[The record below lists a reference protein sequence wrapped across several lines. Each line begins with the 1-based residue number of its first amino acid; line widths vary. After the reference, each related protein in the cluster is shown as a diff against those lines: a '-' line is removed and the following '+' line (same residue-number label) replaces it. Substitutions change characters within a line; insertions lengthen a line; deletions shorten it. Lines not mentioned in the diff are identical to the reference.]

1 MFPGLRGRYCP
12 WTGVPGSPAPL
23 SESIISI
30 VRRRVLL
37 LLTCALLPALVPA
50 GATAQSGARK
60 APATTTKPAPVKAP
74 TRATVAR
81 PTVTGVAKAPAP
93 RKAAARPPIRA
104 ATTASGPAL
113 GSHLA
118 SLVRNATNSG
128 SWGVI
133 VVSLTRG
140 DTVFEHNPDL
150 LMLPASTMKLYTAA
164 VALDRFG
171 PAHQFKTEVLRDGMV
186 SPEGVVL
193 GNLVLKGAGDP
204 SLSPRYSG
212 WNAGVRPLDS
222 IADQVARMG
231 IKHIRGDIIG
241 DASAFDSERVPA
253 GWRTRYLQASYAAR
267 VSALSFNENL
277 AQITVRPTS
286 RGAVVAFSQQVS
298 GLSLRNTVTVRPN
311 SRSASIRVWQ
321 DTLTQQFRVSGWIGA
336 QAKVRTYQ
344 VVVEQPERY
353 VAAAFRAALEA
364 RGITVG
370 GLVRTGEAASN
381 SVRVTTWASPPLAQL
396 IATMNG
402 ESNNHFA
409 ELLFRN
415 ASRTGGSVGSAHIA
429 NESLRT
435 FLTDRVRADPAAVY
449 AADGSGL
456 STLDRVT
463 PRSMVQLLGYTAT
476 APWGE
481 VLRSSL
487 PLAGRTET
495 LRRRMRSTAAQG
507 NLRAK
512 TGTTA
517 EVTSLGGYV
526 TAKGGE
532 ELAFSFI
539 YNGRDLWRARAAIDA
554 MGVSLAS
561 FSR

>member
-1 MFPGLRGRYCP
+1 M
-12 WTGVPGSPAPL
+12 S
-23 SESIISI
+23 
-30 VRRRVLL
+30 RRAILL
-37 LLTCALLPALVPA
+37 LSCALLPAFVPA
-50 GATAQSGARK
+50 GAVAQSGTTRAPTAK
-60 APATTTKPAPVKAP
+60 APTAKAPTAGKAP

-81 PTVTGVAKAPAP
+81 PTVASVAKRPAP
-93 RKAAARPPIRA
+93 RKAPARTAIRA
-104 ATTASGPAL
+104 ATTVSDNAL
-113 GSHLA
+113 RAHFT
-118 SLVRNATNSG
+118 SLVGSATNSG
-128 SWGVI
+128 NWGVM

-140 DTVFEHNPDL
+140 DTVFAHNADL
-150 LMLPASTMKLYTAA
+150 LLLPASTMKLYTSA

-193 GNLVLKGAGDP
+193 GNIVLKGAGDP
-204 SLSPRYSG
+204 SLSPRYTG
-212 WNAGVRPLDS
+212 WNVGVRPLDS
-222 IADQVARMG
+222 IADQVAKMG
-231 IKHIRGDIIG
+231 IKHVRGDVIG

-277 AQITVRPTS
+277 AHITVRPST
-286 RGAVVAFSQQVS
+286 RGAVVAFGQQVS

-311 SRSASIRVWQ
+311 SRGASIRVWQ

-370 GLVRTGEAASN
+370 GVVRTGEAAGN
-381 SVRVTTWASPPLAQL
+381 AVRVTTWASPPLAQL

-415 ASRTGGSVGSAHIA
+415 ASRTETSVGSAHIA

-435 FLTDRVRADPAAVY
+435 FLTDRVGADPAAVY

-463 PRSMVQLLGYTAT
+463 ARSMVQLLGYTAA

-512 TGTTA
+512 TGTTND
-517 EVTSLGGYV
+517 VTSLGGYV
-526 TAKGGE
+526 TAKDGE
-532 ELAFSFI
+532 QLAFSFI

-554 MGVSLAS
+554 MGVTLAS

>member
-1 MFPGLRGRYCP
+1 MLRR
-12 WTGVPGSPAPL
+12 A
-23 SESIISI
+23 
-30 VRRRVLL
+30 RHLL
-37 LLTCALLPALVPA
+37 ILALLPALVPA
-50 GATAQSGARK
+50 GATAQSGATK
-60 APATTTKPAPVKAP
+60 KPPATAAGKAP
-74 TRATVAR
+74 TRSTVAR
-81 PTVTGVAKAPAP
+81 PTVAASARRPAP
-93 RKAAARPPIRA
+93 RKAPARPAIRA
-104 ATTASGPAL
+104 ATTESGDAL
-113 GSHLA
+113 RAHFA
-118 SLVRNATNSG
+118 ELVRTSTNSG
-128 SWGVI
+128 NWGVM

-140 DTVFEHNPDL
+140 DTVYSHNADEL
-150 LMLPASTMKLYTAA
+150 LLPASTMKLYTSA
-164 VALDRFG
+164 VALERFG

-186 SPEGVVL
+186 SPDGTVL

-204 SLSPRYSG
+204 SLSPRYSS
-212 WNAGVRPLDS
+212 WNVGVRPLDS
-222 IADQVARMG
+222 IADQVAKMG
-231 IKHIRGDIIG
+231 ITHIRGDVVG
-241 DASAFDSERVPA
+241 DASAFDNERIPA
-253 GWRTRYLQASYAAR
+253 GWRTRYLQAGYAAR

-277 AQITVRPTS
+277 AHITVRPST
-286 RGAVVAFSQQVS
+286 RGAQVAFGQQLS
-298 GLSLRNTVTVRPN
+298 GLTLRSTVTVRPN

-336 QAKVRTYQ
+336 RSGVRTYQ

-364 RGITVG
+364 RGISVG
-370 GLVRTGEAASN
+370 GVTRTGEAAAN
-381 SVRVTTWASPPLAQL
+381 AVRVTTWASPPLAQL
-396 IATMNG
+396 VATMNG

-415 ASRTGGSVGSAHIA
+415 ASRTGESVGSAHIA
-429 NESLRT
+429 NESLRA
-435 FLTDRVRADPAAVY
+435 FLTDRVGADPAAVY

-463 PRSMVQLLGYTAT
+463 PRSMVQLLGYTAA

-495 LRRRMRSTAAQG
+495 LRSRMKSTPAQG

-526 TAKGGE
+526 TAKNGE
-532 ELAFSFI
+532 QLAFSFI

-554 MGVSLAS
+554 MGVTLAS